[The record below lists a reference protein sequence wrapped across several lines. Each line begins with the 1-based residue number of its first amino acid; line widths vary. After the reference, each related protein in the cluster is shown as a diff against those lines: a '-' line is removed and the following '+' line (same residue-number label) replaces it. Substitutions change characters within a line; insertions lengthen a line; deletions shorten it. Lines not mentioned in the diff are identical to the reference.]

1 MICKLLERLIKDH
14 MVDFLVK
21 HKLLNCLNPQGLYIP
36 LFYKWL
42 SRPLRFYTS
51 PCFTSCCLPRVVVD
65 GEVYTSQGSVLG
77 PILFLIY
84 INDLDDSITSNVLKF
99 ADDTKLFRKVNTDGD
114 KQHLQNDLDRL
125 VKWSEKWQMLFNFG
139 KCKCLHTGHGNLN
152 VNYKMGDTVLGTT
165 VKEKDLGVTISA
177 DMKVSEQCGIA
188 ASKGNQI
195 LGLLEET

>member
-1 MICKLLERLIKDH
+1 M
-14 MVDFLVK
+14 
-21 HKLLNCLNPQGLYIP
+21 
-36 LFYKWL
+36 
-42 SRPLRFYTS
+42 
-51 PCFTSCCLPRVVVD
+51 
-65 GEVYTSQGSVLG
+65 
-77 PILFLIY
+77 
-84 INDLDDSITSNVLKF
+84 DDSITSNVPKF

-139 KCKCLHTGHGNLN
+139 KYKCLHTGHRNLN

-195 LGLLEET
+195 LGSIRSCPVCIT